1 MMAQISPFPLAMA
14 DSMSYPP
21 TNQYLH
27 AHAQYYPAPQVGH
40 NHVHHVLPTPPRPD
54 VAPRKR
60 PKYTRS
66 KTGCMTCRVKKIKC
80 DETKPNCMRCTH
92 GQRDCTWPEGVPAR
106 KKPAG
111 RKDSIDGRPST
122 ANSSISE
129 SSGTPPT
136 REPSPPRRH
145 QHIDL
150 NLMSVT
156 TQRRPNDAYLQ
167 LQPIQT
173 DMDVVRR
180 SMSNDR
186 PQVFPQ
192 QHPQTSSLLSMM
204 PESYSPRYD
213 QYPNPAQRSMT
224 HTYRSMTHPSLA
236 QWSPPPEQLDPY
248 QYPTLQ
254 DRALIAHHPS
264 GADSHRYQ

>member
-1 MMAQISPFPLAMA
+1 MA
-14 DSMSYPP
+14 DSMSYPA
-21 TNQYLH
+21 TNQYLP
-27 AHAQYYPAPQVGH
+27 AHAQYYPTPHVGH
-40 NHVHHVLPTPPRPD
+40 NHVQHVVPPPPRQD

-106 KKPAG
+106 KKPTG

-122 ANSSISE
+122 ASSSISE

-136 REPSPPRRH
+136 REPSPPHR
-145 QHIDL
+145 QQQIDL
-150 NLMSVT
+150 NLMPLT

-173 DMDVVRR
+173 NLDAVRPP
-180 SMSNDR
+180 MPNDR
-186 PQVFPQ
+186 PHGYPQ
-192 QHPQTSSLLSMM
+192 QHNPASNLLSMM
-204 PESYSPRYD
+204 PEASYQPRYD
-213 QYPNPAQRSMT
+213 PYSSPAQRTTMPQ
-224 HTYRSMTHPSLA
+224 TYRSMTHQHLA
-236 QWSPPPEQLDPY
+236 QWSPPPDQMDPY
-248 QYPTLQ
+248 YPTLQ
-254 DRALIAHHPS
+254 DRLVAHHAS
-264 GADSHRYQ
+264 ASDSHRYQ

>member
-1 MMAQISPFPLAMA
+1 MA
-14 DSMSYPP
+14 DSMSYAA
-21 TNQYLH
+21 TNHYLP
-27 AHAQYYPAPQVGH
+27 AHAQYYPAPHVGH
-40 NHVHHVLPTPPRPD
+40 NHVHHVVPAPPRPD

-80 DETKPNCMRCTH
+80 DETKPSCMRCTH

-106 KKPAG
+106 KKPSG

-122 ANSSISE
+122 ASSSISE

-136 REPSPPRRH
+136 REPSPPHR
-145 QHIDL
+145 QQQQQIDL
-150 NLMSVT
+150 NLMPLT

-173 DMDVVRR
+173 DMDAVRR
-180 SMSNDR
+180 SLSNDR
-186 PQVFPQ
+186 PQGYPQ
-192 QHPQTSSLLSMM
+192 HTPTSSLLSMM
-204 PESYSPRYD
+204 PEASYQPRYD
-213 QYPNPAQRSMT
+213 HYSNPAAQRTMP
-224 HTYRSMTHPSLA
+224 HAYRSMPHPPLN
-236 QWSPPPEQLDPY
+236 QWSPPPEQMDPY

-254 DRALIAHHPS
+254 DRAMVAHHAS
-264 GADSHRYQ
+264 ASDSHRYQ